1 MMIIKMIVI
10 IEANKKIHFIDTLIM
25 MIIKMIVIIEVG
37 NNDNNFK
44 VLWMLIVISVAD
56 RADYK

>member
-1 MMIIKMIVI
+1 
-10 IEANKKIHFIDTLIM
+10 M

-37 NNDNNFK
+37 NNDNNFE

-56 RADYK
+56 RVDYK

>member
-1 MMIIKMIVI
+1 MVIKMII
-10 IEANKKIHFIDTLIM
+10 II
-25 MIIKMIVIIEVG
+25 IIEVG

-56 RADYK
+56 RVDYKWI